1 MNNSRAFLHIT
12 YKLYGHLDK
21 LSGVKKSH
29 VLNCYLSL
37 MKHAWKKNNYECG
50 LRYSTVAKD
59 TKLSRITVRRTI
71 DTLEKLNIISTVRG
85 KSGKTYKVND
95 IFLKSEQDGSILYIP
110 KSKMYNLDHPY
121 VKKRSVLV
129 EALNI
134 NSIDTIIGKYK
145 GDKDT
150 IIDQLAKLPPE
161 ELNQDTKNPYYV
173 KLAIEKKEENARSK
187 NRKFVHPQK
196 ILNELIKIKK
206 QSNPRYVEKVSFNK
220 RNNLDYKGNPKKY
233 MAGRTKSKVFCQAI
247 TRASIRLGNPKNC
260 LAKGFLCANGKY
272 FCRFHGYNNI
282 KGFQKPNY
290 THETRKKQL
299 RKLKQF
305 KELSEE
311 QFNSY
316 YEEKLRPRIER
327 QEKSTYYNRF
337 FNRGKYTNRLYRIQ
351 DHKSN
356 GDQLREILQYLKK
369 KSGN

>member
-1 MNNSRAFLHIT
+1 ML
-12 YKLYGHLDK
+12 G
-21 LSGVKKSH
+21 
-29 VLNCYLSL
+29 
-37 MKHAWKKNNYECG
+37 
-50 LRYSTVAKD
+50 
-59 TKLSRITVRRTI
+59 
-71 DTLEKLNIISTVRG
+71 
-85 KSGKTYKVND
+85 
-95 IFLKSEQDGSILYIP
+95 
-110 KSKMYNLDHPY
+110 
-121 VKKRSVLV
+121 
-129 EALNI
+129 
-134 NSIDTIIGKYK
+134 
-145 GDKDT
+145 
-150 IIDQLAKLPPE
+150 PE
-161 ELNQDTKNPYYV
+161 NK
-173 KLAIEKKEENARSK
+173 
-187 NRKFVHPQK
+187 KFVHPQK

-327 QEKSTYYNRF
+327 QEKSTYHNRF
-337 FNRGKYTNRLYRIQ
+337 LNRRQYTNRLYRIQ

>member
-1 MNNSRAFLHIT
+1 
-12 YKLYGHLDK
+12 
-21 LSGVKKSH
+21 
-29 VLNCYLSL
+29 

-59 TKLSRITVRRTI
+59 TKLSRITVRRTL

-187 NRKFVHPQK
+187 NGKFVHPQK

-206 QSNPRYVEKVSFNK
+206 QSNLRYVEKVSFNK
-220 RNNLDYKGNPKKY
+220 RNNLDYKGNPKK
-233 MAGRTKSKVFCQAI
+233 
-247 TRASIRLGNPKNC
+247 
-260 LAKGFLCANGKY
+260 
-272 FCRFHGYNNI
+272 
-282 KGFQKPNY
+282 
-290 THETRKKQL
+290 
-299 RKLKQF
+299 
-305 KELSEE
+305 
-311 QFNSY
+311 
-316 YEEKLRPRIER
+316 
-327 QEKSTYYNRF
+327 
-337 FNRGKYTNRLYRIQ
+337 
-351 DHKSN
+351 
-356 GDQLREILQYLKK
+356 
-369 KSGN
+369 

>member
-59 TKLSRITVRRTI
+59 TKLSRITVRRTL

-150 IIDQLAKLPPE
+150 IIDHLAKLPPE
-161 ELNQDTKNPYYV
+161 DLNQDTKNPYYV

-220 RNNLDYKGNPKKY
+220 RNNLDYKGNPKK
-233 MAGRTKSKVFCQAI
+233 
-247 TRASIRLGNPKNC
+247 
-260 LAKGFLCANGKY
+260 
-272 FCRFHGYNNI
+272 
-282 KGFQKPNY
+282 
-290 THETRKKQL
+290 
-299 RKLKQF
+299 
-305 KELSEE
+305 
-311 QFNSY
+311 
-316 YEEKLRPRIER
+316 
-327 QEKSTYYNRF
+327 
-337 FNRGKYTNRLYRIQ
+337 
-351 DHKSN
+351 
-356 GDQLREILQYLKK
+356 
-369 KSGN
+369 